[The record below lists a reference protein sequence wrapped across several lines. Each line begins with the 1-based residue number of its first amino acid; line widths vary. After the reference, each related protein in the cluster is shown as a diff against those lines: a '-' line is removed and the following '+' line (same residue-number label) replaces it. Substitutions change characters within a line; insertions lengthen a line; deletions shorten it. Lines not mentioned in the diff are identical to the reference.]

1 MGYTQSHTKK
11 KAKAK
16 IGKNMSASLRGVAPS
31 TSIPN
36 DFFQRKLLPFSSEQA
51 HSHRKEIKFLQRR
64 GKTFHWSFGLNSLG
78 AMIYLSLV
86 MTVDFFAQNI
96 TDDCQT
102 S

>member
-1 MGYTQSHTKK
+1 MWVTHSHTQKK

-36 DFFQRKLLPFSSEQA
+36 DFFQRKLLPFSSEQT
-51 HSHRKEIKFLQRR
+51 HSHRKEIKFLQRRR

-78 AMIYLSLV
+78 AMMYLRV
-86 MTVDFFAQNI
+86 R
-96 TDDCQT
+96 
-102 S
+102 